1 MVTPQ
6 EVKQQA
12 ANLTTEQR
20 AAVNTQLAG
29 MSQEDLAKR
38 SQAATAPVP
47 QAWPEP
53 ELFSEPL
60 AQQPQQAPVE
70 PQALQQ
76 PQALVEPVQQP
87 VEPPKVEPIKP
98 IKTEDPVQKVQEVKN
113 QAIINEADE
122 IAVQEQKKTQITS
135 EFQQKLQSGASI
147 KELADFAR
155 KNEQFSDIFRDSI
168 RTQFKTQENTK
179 FYAKYNGLSNESMYS
194 AVKSGAIKI
203 WSERYNLLSE
213 AQRQSFEQFKAAKDA
228 PAGIPTTKEEVFNP
242 NTPENSV
249 DFNNI
254 ENFANKMFNSD
265 LRKQLDELRNDN
277 RVVSLT
283 QELNAK
289 ASELEIFDIE
299 GIRENDNLEDELWNA
314 WFSPAYIRA
323 KLRDN
328 SANRAIERMSKV
340 SEYNRVQWDLQSI
353 RDDIESDIRLF
364 EYEDQQAR
372 DKYAFLFNAYESRR
386 GEQRASEALESE
398 REFQRGIRAEDRE
411 FSRQQTEEERE
422 YQREI
427 RLDDQ
432 AFEFSMSEFEEAN
445 RQLATDRA
453 LQNSKEL
460 YKFQNEIEQGN
471 VKWQWLNRSDWLY
484 FAHDDGNIELKING
498 NTDYQSDGVSVY
510 TYVWENGQPKVEYRD
525 ITGNVIWAS
534 TSNSQFTE
542 AQVDLLNA
550 PAGTMIPTRLKELSP
565 HNPGGKECA
574 EYVNDIFWDALWGR
588 LWSLY
593 NDKLKIATEKSWW
606 VGSVAVW
613 QPDPSGE
620 YSKWGHAGVIV
631 WESEDGKSWHIKS
644 SNIKGDGIIS
654 VDEVPKSVIDG
665 YKTTPL
671 YNKPIEQAEYNTQ
684 QTKFLESTAL
694 EDYSSND
701 KIKETAESLWL
712 TTDDIFAF
720 KANNI
725 DPAKK
730 EELSSVLT
738 GINDLL
744 WAGWGDGL
752 SDALWLFSAARFFK
766 NESESSPNKYVAWTD
781 AADFEAAFK
790 SLESK
795 LTLENLDK
803 MTGIL
808 TDKDLE
814 VLKWA
819 NTSLSL
825 TMSEKAFTKELDKIK
840 VAAQN
845 ALDVFS
851 ALDNNFYTDESWT
864 RYSREALADELSW
877 YIESGDMTAQEVKQ
891 FLKDNK
897 LEL

>member
-38 SQAATAPVP
+38 SQAPTAPVP

-155 KNEQFSDIFRDSI
+155 KNEQFSDSFRDSI

-340 SEYNRVQWDLQSI
+340 SEYNRIQWDLQSI

-422 YQREI
+422 YQAQRDEFLEQNQI
-427 RLDDQ
+427 RAEQRQVTSQKDLAKFNQELKEKD
-432 AFEFSMSEFEEAN
+432 MSWG
-445 RQLATDRA
+445 D
-453 LQNSKEL
+453 
-460 YKFQNEIEQGN
+460 YI
-471 VKWQWLNRSDWLY
+471 
-484 FAHDDGNIELKING
+484 DDGEWNI
-498 NTDYQSDGVSVY
+498 VY
-510 TYVWENGQPKVEYRD
+510 VKNW
-525 ITGNVIWAS
+525 
-534 TSNSQFTE
+534 
-542 AQVDLLNA
+542 
-550 PAGTMIPTRLKELSP
+550 KE
-565 HNPGGKECA
+565 
-574 EYVNDIFWDALWGR
+574 
-588 LWSLY
+588 
-593 NDKLKIATEKSWW
+593 
-606 VGSVAVW
+606 
-613 QPDPSGE
+613 
-620 YSKWGHAGVIV
+620 
-631 WESEDGKSWHIKS
+631 
-644 SNIKGDGIIS
+644 IS
-654 VDEVPKSVIDG
+654 
-665 YKTTPL
+665 
-671 YNKPIEQAEYNTQ
+671 
-684 QTKFLESTAL
+684 
-694 EDYSSND
+694 
-701 KIKETAESLWL
+701 
-712 TTDDIFAF
+712 
-720 KANNI
+720 
-725 DPAKK
+725 
-730 EELSSVLT
+730 
-738 GINDLL
+738 
-744 WAGWGDGL
+744 
-752 SDALWLFSAARFFK
+752 
-766 NESESSPNKYVAWTD
+766 
-781 AADFEAAFK
+781 
-790 SLESK
+790 
-795 LTLENLDK
+795 
-803 MTGIL
+803 
-808 TDKDLE
+808 
-814 VLKWA
+814 VLKWLWKTISVSEDVNYSYEIKDNADGTRTVYWLPKKNGLNIFTETFDIEWTIGSDYVKTIGTWKITSYGWAHDKYQWLDIDWNIWDPINVPLGGKVIEVMSHPLYGNTMVVQFTDGNKARYSHLDKSLLWIWDEFGKGTIIGTLWNTWNVLKMNWEKPSKQELAQWFGSHLDLVTIDENWKTRSAKETEKYLSDINKWSGWAYEEADIPLYIKYNNGKITEADRKAIPDFESFKQEALSYGKDISWKWTPQIEQLIATAKRLMDWDKTIKTLASAWGVPFGKSKEYRADFDTFISA
-819 NTSLSL
+819 NTLNQLIDLKSQWATFGAL
-825 TMSEKAFTKELDKIK
+825 SEKELETVSSMATNLRLTLPEEAFNAELNRIVSILESGLDKKIQK
-840 VAAQN
+840 PTVEWTVN
-845 ALDVFS
+845 
-851 ALDNNFYTDESWT
+851 TPSWFIFNYWQASMQSKT
-864 RYSREALADELSW
+864 E
-877 YIESGDMTAQEVKQ
+877 TATYNWFFNQQ
-891 FLKDNK
+891 
-897 LEL
+897 